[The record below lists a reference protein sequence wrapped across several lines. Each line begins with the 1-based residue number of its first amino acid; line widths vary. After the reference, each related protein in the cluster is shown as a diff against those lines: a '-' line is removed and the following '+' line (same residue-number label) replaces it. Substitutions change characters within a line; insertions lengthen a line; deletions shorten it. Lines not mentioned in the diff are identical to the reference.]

1 MSSKKMLN
9 IKNWKKLIIAMMCF
23 VVASTFMV
31 YPGFVK
37 NAAAVTIQE
46 QKNQLKDVNEKK
58 SKTQEQE
65 KEVTERIISKAKE
78 VETIEA
84 SIREQSAQIQSTHQ
98 EIDKK
103 EAELKKKTENLEVR
117 LRTIYKK
124 GSIGFVEVILNSN
137 NVSELISNMS
147 FMQKIYRS
155 DKAAISSVKKDQAKL
170 ERIQHRLKEE
180 EKALTAK
187 KQESI
192 EAKKSLEEE
201 RSVIEKKLKQYQ
213 AEAEQ
218 IGNEIASAQAAI
230 EAKMQAEAAERAR
243 QNAAGQGNSSTPD
256 APNSGY
262 TAGTGQLGWP
272 VRGSISSG
280 YGYRP
285 MFGDFHTGIDIPVPT
300 GTPVHAADSGTV
312 LLTGWMPRG
321 YGNYLT
327 IYHGNGIS
335 TLYAHNSSLAVSQGQ
350 SVSKGQ
356 VVAYSGSTGW
366 STGPHCHFEVRVNGR
381 HVDPMGYL

>member
-9 IKNWKKLIIAMMCF
+9 IKNWKMLIIVMMCF

-31 YPGFVK
+31 YPRFVK
-37 NAAAVTIQE
+37 NASAVTIQE

-65 KEVTERIISKAKE
+65 KEVTERILSKAKE
-78 VETIEA
+78 VESIEA
-84 SIREQSAQIQSTHQ
+84 SIKEQSVQIQSTHN

-103 EAELKKKTENLEVR
+103 KEELKKKKDDLEIR

-124 GSIGFVEVILNSN
+124 GSVGFVEVILNSK

-147 FMQKIYRS
+147 FMQKIYKS
-155 DKAAISSVKKDQAKL
+155 DKAAITSVKKDQAKL
-170 ERIQHRLKEE
+170 QSIEQRLKEE
-180 EKALTAK
+180 EKTLSAK

-201 RSVIEKKLKQYQ
+201 RAEIDKKLKQYQ
-213 AEAEQ
+213 AQAEQ

-230 EAKMQAEAAERAR
+230 EANERAR
-243 QNAAGQGNSSTPD
+243 QNAAGQGNSSTPA
-256 APNSGY
+256 APDSGY
-262 TAGTGQLGWP
+262 TSGTGQLGWP
-272 VRGSISSG
+272 VRGSVICG
-280 YGYRP
+280 FGYRP
-285 MFGDFHTGIDIPVPT
+285 IFGDFHTGIDIPVPT

-312 LLTGWMPRG
+312 LLTGYMPSG
-321 YGNYLT
+321 YGNYLV
-327 IYHGNGIS
+327 IYHGNDIS

-366 STGPHCHFEVRVNGR
+366 STGPHCHFEVRVNR
-381 HVDPMGYL
+381 IPVNPMGYL

>member
-9 IKNWKKLIIAMMCF
+9 IKNWKMLIIVMMCF

-31 YPGFVK
+31 YPRFVK
-37 NAAAVTIQE
+37 NASAVTIQE

-65 KEVTERIISKAKE
+65 KEVTERILSKAKE
-78 VETIEA
+78 VESIEA
-84 SIREQSAQIQSTHQ
+84 SIKEQSVQIQSTHN

-103 EAELKKKTENLEVR
+103 KEELKKKKDDLEIR

-124 GSIGFVEVILNSN
+124 GSVGFVEVILNSK

-147 FMQKIYRS
+147 FMQKIYKS
-155 DKAAISSVKKDQAKL
+155 DKAAITSVKKDQAKL
-170 ERIQHRLKEE
+170 QSIEQRLKEE
-180 EKALTAK
+180 EKTLSAK

-201 RSVIEKKLKQYQ
+201 RAEIDKKLKQYQ
-213 AEAEQ
+213 AQAEQ

-230 EAKMQAEAAERAR
+230 EANERAR
-243 QNAAGQGNSSTPD
+243 QNAAGQGNSSTPA
-256 APNSGY
+256 APDSGY
-262 TAGTGQLGWP
+262 TSGTGQLGWP
-272 VRGSISSG
+272 VRGSVICG
-280 YGYRP
+280 FGYRP
-285 MFGDFHTGIDIPVPT
+285 IFGDFHTGIDIPVPT

-312 LLTGWMPRG
+312 LLTGYMPSG
-321 YGNYLT
+321 YGNYLV
-327 IYHGNGIS
+327 IYHGNDIS
-335 TLYAHNSSLAVSQGQ
+335 TLYAHNSSLAVSRGQ

-366 STGPHCHFEVRVNGR
+366 STGPHCHFEVRVNR
-381 HVDPMGYL
+381 IPVNPMGYL

>member
-1 MSSKKMLN
+1 M
-9 IKNWKKLIIAMMCF
+9 LIIVMMCF

-31 YPGFVK
+31 YPRFVK
-37 NAAAVTIQE
+37 NASAVTIQE

-65 KEVTERIISKAKE
+65 KEVTERILSKAKE
-78 VETIEA
+78 VESIEA
-84 SIREQSAQIQSTHQ
+84 SIKEQSVQIQSTHN

-103 EAELKKKTENLEVR
+103 KEELKKKKDDLEIR

-124 GSIGFVEVILNSN
+124 GSVGFVEVILNSK

-147 FMQKIYRS
+147 FMQKIYKS
-155 DKAAISSVKKDQAKL
+155 DKAAITSVKKDQAKL
-170 ERIQHRLKEE
+170 QSIEQRLKEE
-180 EKALTAK
+180 EKTLSAK

-201 RSVIEKKLKQYQ
+201 RAEIDKKLKQYQ
-213 AEAEQ
+213 AQAEQ

-230 EAKMQAEAAERAR
+230 EANERAR
-243 QNAAGQGNSSTPD
+243 QNAAGQGNSSTPA
-256 APNSGY
+256 APDSGY
-262 TAGTGQLGWP
+262 TSGTGQLGWP
-272 VRGSISSG
+272 VRGSVICG
-280 YGYRP
+280 FGYRP
-285 MFGDFHTGIDIPVPT
+285 IFGDFHTGIDIPVPT

-312 LLTGWMPRG
+312 LLTGYMPSG
-321 YGNYLT
+321 YGNYLV
-327 IYHGNGIS
+327 IYHGNDIS

-366 STGPHCHFEVRVNGR
+366 STGPHCHFEVRVNR
-381 HVDPMGYL
+381 IPVNPMGYL

>member
-9 IKNWKKLIIAMMCF
+9 IKNWKMLIIAMMCF

-84 SIREQSAQIQSTHQ
+84 SIKEQSAQIQSTHN

-103 EAELKKKTENLEVR
+103 KEELKKKKGNLEIR

-124 GSIGFVEVILNSN
+124 GSVGFVEVILNSK

-147 FMQKIYRS
+147 FMQKIYKS
-155 DKAAISSVKKDQAKL
+155 DKAAITSVKKDQAKL
-170 ERIQHRLKEE
+170 ESIEQRLKEE
-180 EKALTAK
+180 EKTLSAK

-192 EAKKSLEEE
+192 EAKESLEEE
-201 RSVIEKKLKQYQ
+201 RAVIEKKLKQYQ
-213 AEAEQ
+213 AQAEQ
-218 IGNEIASAQAAI
+218 IGNEIASAQAAL
-230 EAKMQAEAAERAR
+230 EAKMQAEAS
-243 QNAAGQGNSSTPD
+243 QNASQNSSQGGSNPPSD
-256 APNSGY
+256 SGY
-262 TAGTGQLGWP
+262 TSGTGQLGWP

-280 YGYRP
+280 FGWRS
-285 MFGDFHTGIDIPVPT
+285 FGDFHTGIDIPVPT

-312 LLTGWMPRG
+312 LLTGWMPSG

-327 IYHGNGIS
+327 IYHGNDIS

-366 STGPHCHFEVRVNGR
+366 STGPHCHFEVRINGKPVN
-381 HVDPMGYL
+381 PLGYL